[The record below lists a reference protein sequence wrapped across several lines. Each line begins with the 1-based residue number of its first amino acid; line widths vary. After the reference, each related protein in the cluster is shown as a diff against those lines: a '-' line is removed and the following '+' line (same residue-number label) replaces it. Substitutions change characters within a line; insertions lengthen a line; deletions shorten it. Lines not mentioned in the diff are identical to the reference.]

1 MSYQILLQLK
11 KQLNEMSKKFYDV
24 QNLLLNFEEKID
36 AQELDISRLELA
48 NSKLLEQLKSKE
60 KESEKSNQL
69 LKDQVTQHKTIVDM
83 VSIVCQNKS

>member
-1 MSYQILLQLK
+1 
-11 KQLNEMSKKFYDV
+11 MSKKLYDV

-48 NSKLLEQLKSKE
+48 NSKLLEQLKNKE
-60 KESEKSNQL
+60 KELEKSNQL

-83 VSIVCQNKS
+83 VSIVCQNKSLNVHLL